1 MKKHLVK
8 FTLMLLAIAL
18 GVSNAFA
25 EDVYKKDGED
35 KTGTW
40 RWTDDDAAEWKGTTL
55 EGKGESLI
63 FAGTG
68 STSKEFNFN
77 SQEPLVT
84 LVAEFK
90 AGTDC
95 GNEGSY
101 DFFTFGGI
109 TFKFNRVKNDDSGY
123 FKLVVD
129 GKENILAGKPTI
141 GYYKITIV
149 VNHDAD
155 EAYYTLDNSAA
166 DDVVIASGKVST
178 KADFKK
184 VEFGHHTVEGAT
196 YDKEVRLRSLEIKEY
211 PDVVLTLNNTYEYST
226 FCSDWDVDFSDVTKV
241 EAYKASVN
249 GNVVTLTQVKDKVKA
264 GEGLLIKNVG
274 KVTSVKLSI
283 VHDAEPL
290 ANNCLKGVTKNM
302 RASEFAGNDFEGKK
316 AYILANDK
324 EFKYIDPEK
333 SEGTLQK
340 GKAYLLLSDGAS
352 AKPSTLFIGEATA
365 INGVAVEKMADNAI
379 YNLQGMRVKTP
390 TKGLYIIN
398 GKKYRF

>member
-25 EDVYKKDGED
+25 EDVYKKNGED
-35 KTGTW
+35 KTGTY
-40 RWTDDDAAEWKGTTL
+40 RWTNSDLTEWQNTKL
-55 EGKGESLI
+55 EADGESLI
-63 FAGTG
+63 FDGTG

-84 LVAEFK
+84 LVAKFK
-90 AGTDC
+90 AGNDC

-109 TFKFNRVKNDDSGY
+109 TFKFNKFNKNNSGY

-129 GKENILAGKPTI
+129 GTTEKTLEGIPTSV
-141 GYYKITIV
+141 YYTITIV
-149 VNHDAD
+149 VNHAAD
-155 EAYYTLDNSAA
+155 EASYTLANTSG
-166 DDVVIASGKVST
+166 VIASGTEKT
-178 KADFKK
+178 TADFKK
-184 VEFGHHTVEGAT
+184 VEFGHYTAEGAT
-196 YDKEVRLRSLEIKEY
+196 YNNKKVQLKSLEIKED
-211 PDVVLTLNNTYEYST
+211 PDVVLTLNNTYKYST
-226 FCSDWDVDFSDVTKV
+226 FCSDWNVDFSGVTDV
-241 EAYKASVN
+241 EAYKATVN
-249 GNVVTLTQVKDKVKA
+249 GNVVSTERVKGKVKA

-274 KVTSVKLSI
+274 SVTSVTLPV

-290 ANNCLKGVTKNM
+290 SHNCLKGVTKNM
-302 RASEFAGNDFEGKK
+302 TKSDFVDKT
-316 AYILANDK
+316 AYILYSDE
-324 EFKYIDPEK
+324 EFRYIDPEN
-333 SEGTLQK
+333 SEKTLQK
-340 GKAYLLLSDGAS
+340 GKAYLDCTAEPG

-365 INGVAVEKMADNAI
+365 INGVAVEKKADNAI